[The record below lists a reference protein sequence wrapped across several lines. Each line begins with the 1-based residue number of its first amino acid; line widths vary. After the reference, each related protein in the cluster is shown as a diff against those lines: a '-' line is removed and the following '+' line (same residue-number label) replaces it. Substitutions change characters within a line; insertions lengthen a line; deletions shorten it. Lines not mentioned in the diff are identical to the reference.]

1 MRLRSWFFLSLGIVL
16 AVITGVALN
25 GVAQQNADRVAAAPP
40 QTVSIIV
47 AKSDIPARAVLTA
60 AMLAHRD
67 YPKELVPN
75 GALAAE
81 ADAVGQTALAPIS
94 SGSAVLRG
102 QIPAPNGKTG
112 PSLTVAPRHVHT
124 SFP

>member
-67 YPKELVPN
+67 YPKELVPK
-75 GALAAE
+75 ALSPTRRTPSDKPRSRRSRAE
-81 ADAVGQTALAPIS
+81 RRSFADRSSPRTA
-94 SGSAVLRG
+94 R
-102 QIPAPNGKTG
+102 PA
-112 PSLTVAPRHVHT
+112 RR
-124 SFP
+124 